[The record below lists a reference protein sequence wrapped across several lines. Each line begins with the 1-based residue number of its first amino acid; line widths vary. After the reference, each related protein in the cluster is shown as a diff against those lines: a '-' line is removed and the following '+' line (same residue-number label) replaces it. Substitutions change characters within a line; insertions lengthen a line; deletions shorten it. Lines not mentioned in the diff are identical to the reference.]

1 MWETVSVGS
10 CECNYYVCTCIREMR
25 TACETRRVLAE
36 RQITHVPLKHTY
48 RFEAITRVDAMYPF

>member
-1 MWETVSVGS
+1 M
-10 CECNYYVCTCIREMR
+10 YYVCTCIREMR